1 MSSITKIDYF
11 LPITRV
17 HLTALVSTVTDTI
30 LRRSE
35 PGITTSYAFSLV
47 TVADPDRPRTL
58 KVESGLLQDY
68 SFDLKMTE
76 DGRLTS
82 TDVESTGRATLVLA
96 TGAAAVAAGAALVA
110 GQLPLAAALAAGA
123 VKAGEQALSL
133 DEEDDQTAAPPG
145 VDTEV
150 WGAYKQAQP
159 GPAQRTTRLLA
170 LCAATES
177 DLDDARDQLREAAG
191 NAERRHELRK
201 QVATLRELLG
211 DLKADLGDLQR
222 TFTAWRAGT
231 MLESPATYDELL
243 PLDLLPL
250 WEDGALTFPDGDQRA
265 KEFWENTGKI
275 MAAVGTPSAHTTP
288 SGRLPAAEVCILRP
302 RQAVLAHVGKT
313 GGQPAL
319 SCVDRVLI
327 MDHTCPELILPIR
340 RSRSGKR
347 QTAASLSDLG
357 ALTGISYGGTS
368 PAAADAS
375 TLAALA
381 AGLSTSL
388 NGDKK
393 SPGASKDS

>member
-17 HLTALVSTVTDTI
+17 HLTASVSTVTDTI

-123 VKAGEQALSL
+123 VKTGEQALSL

-150 WGAYKQAQP
+150 WAAYKQAHP

-211 DLKADLGDLQR
+211 DLKADLGDLRNLHSLASRHNAGVPDNLRRIAAARPAALVGRRCPGVSRRRPAGQGVLGEHRQDHGGRRHAACR
-222 TFTAWRAGT
+222 TPHPAG
-231 MLESPATYDELL
+231 AC
-243 PLDLLPL
+243 
-250 WEDGALTFPDGDQRA
+250 
-265 KEFWENTGKI
+265 
-275 MAAVGTPSAHTTP
+275 
-288 SGRLPAAEVCILRP
+288 RLPRCAYCAR
-302 RQAVLAHVGKT
+302 GK
-313 GGQPAL
+313 P
-319 SCVDRVLI
+319 SW
-327 MDHTCPELILPIR
+327 HTW
-340 RSRSGKR
+340 GKR
-347 QTAASLSDLG
+347 AAN
-357 ALTGISYGGTS
+357 
-368 PAAADAS
+368 PH
-375 TLAALA
+375 
-381 AGLSTSL
+381 
-388 NGDKK
+388 
-393 SPGASKDS
+393 